1 MVGKFKCRTMGWVT
15 IKIRNSFMGSSVEG
29 LITFNEG
36 HQGLLKLYMHL
47 RWIWGF
53 SMEEKKGA
61 VLCCI
66 ASEKSSVSKFSLREF
81 DISYIMLYYIVN
93 ECIMVA

>member
-1 MVGKFKCRTMGWVT
+1 MQNNGVGDHQNKKFFHGQFCC
-15 IKIRNSFMGSSVEG
+15 

>member
-1 MVGKFKCRTMGWVT
+1 MQNNGVT
-15 IKIRNSFMGSSVEG
+15 IKIRNSCMNSSVEA

-66 ASEKSSVSKFSLREF
+66 ASEKSSFSKFSLREF
-81 DISYIMLYYIVN
+81 DISYIMLYCIVN